1 MNRHVFKAN
10 RLKMEETGV
19 RVDTFVDGP
28 RSGNAAVVFALP
40 SPRETAWMQQIAC
53 NMKVS
58 ETAFFYPTHDGFHLR
73 WFSPIMEVDL
83 CGHGTLAAAHVL
95 RETGYFTT
103 HSTARFVTHSGV
115 LTARPQADW
124 IELDFPTLAQQ
135 ATIPTPELVKALGT
149 PFVYVGTD
157 GDDYLVELESEDDV
171 RSLRPNI
178 HLLSTVRARAIIV
191 TSRASSPRYDIVS
204 RVFAPSLGID
214 EDPVTGSAHCCLGP
228 YWMAKLHKP
237 ELIAYQASSR
247 GGLLHLR
254 MHDSRVLLSGKAI
267 TVHNNVSCPS

>member
-1 MNRHVFKAN
+1 MNRHVLKTN

-28 RSGNAAVVFALP
+28 GSGNAAVVFALP
-40 SPRETAWMQQIAC
+40 SAQETAWMQQIAYD
-53 NMKVS
+53 MKVS
-58 ETAFFYPTHDGFHLR
+58 ETAFFYPTHEGFHLR
-73 WFSPIMEVDL
+73 WFSPIIEVDL

-95 RETGYFTT
+95 REAGYFTT
-103 HSTARFVTHSGV
+103 HSTARFVTRSGV

-124 IELDFPTLAQQ
+124 IELDFPALAQQ
-135 ATIPTPELVKALGT
+135 ATIPTPELVNALGT

-157 GDDYLVELESEDDV
+157 GDDYLVELESEDAV
-171 RSLRPNI
+171 RSLRPDI
-178 HLLSTVRARAIIV
+178 QLLSTVRTRAIIV
-191 TSRASSPRYDIVS
+191 TSRATSSRYDIVS

-214 EDPVTGSAHCCLGP
+214 EDPVTGSAHCSLGP
-228 YWMAKLHKP
+228 YWMAKLRKR

-254 MHDSRVLLSGKAI
+254 MRGSRILLSGKAI
-267 TVHNNVSCPS
+267 TVLNGIACPS